1 MCWGAV
7 IYSIR
12 VKGSTEVLQA
22 SKEEGDK
29 FSLDNAPV
37 PIGFVTA
44 LKTMKLNEKASL
56 ILQPK
61 CEFRPRPHDRRPS
74 QGSGLS
80 RFSATFCISEA

>member
-1 MCWGAV
+1 MV
-7 IYSIR
+7 YSIK
-12 VKGSTEVLQA
+12 VKGSAEVLQA
-22 SKEEGDK
+22 SKEGGDK

-44 LKTMKLNEKASL
+44 LKTMKRNERASL

-61 CEFRPRPHDRRPS
+61 CEFRPWPRDWQGS

-80 RFSATFCISEA
+80 NFL